1 MQLITKLLKDKPI
14 LLGVKYASEHRAI
27 KKYDDFHSFT
37 AKTFHAEI
45 EIQSQDKLNLT
56 LVCDNGE
63 RFEYLVLDYNATKLK
78 NFFTYVK
85 PNTEFTFVH
94 FYQHLDNE
102 LIAEDPYRKQKFVK
116 VKGYTLKQEN

>member
-27 KKYDDFHSFT
+27 NKYGDFGSVDEKYFY
-37 AKTFHAEI
+37 AEI
-45 EIQSQDKLNLT
+45 EIENREKLNLT
-56 LVCDNGE
+56 LISDSGE
-63 RFEYLVLDYNATKLK
+63 RFEYPALEYNSIRLK

-85 PNTEFTFVH
+85 PKTEFTFVH

-102 LIAEDPYRKQKFVK
+102 LIAEDRYRKQKFVK
-116 VKGYTLKQEN
+116 VKGYTVKKEY

>member
-14 LLGVKYASEHRAI
+14 TLGVKYASEQRAI
-27 KKYDDFHSFT
+27 KKYGDFHSYE
-37 AKTFHAEI
+37 KNSFHAEI
-45 EIQSQDKLNLT
+45 EIENQERLNLT
-56 LVCDNGE
+56 LISDSGE
-63 RFEYLVLDYNATKLK
+63 RFEYLSLEYNPTRLK

-85 PNTEFTFVH
+85 PKTEFTFVH

-102 LIAEDPYRKQKFVK
+102 LIAEDRYRKQKFVK